1 MDERNPSESK
11 AIESSLWEIA
21 SLQLHSLSQISVA
34 AKLIFA
40 NASKNKTENDLSQ
53 ILELNENDVSFYF
66 PLLLIHDFFNYKF
79 LHFRCLIK

>member
-21 SLQLHSLSQISVA
+21 SLQLHSLSPISVA
-34 AKLIFA
+34 AKLMFA

-53 ILELNENDVSFYF
+53 ILELNENDVSFI
-66 PLLLIHDFFNYKF
+66 LLLLFFFEIFN
-79 LHFRCLIK
+79 